1 MSSQDIILSSG
12 TSELTPAAQVRKK
25 LSKVAKLFDATKCNG
40 CKGCQVA
47 CSEWNDLRAPIGS
60 FQGSYQNPMNLS
72 SECWTLMK
80 FNEVKQDDKLRWQFT
95 HSACMHCEDPA
106 CLTAC
111 STKGAIIQRSNG
123 VVDFDSD
130 KCIGC
135 GYCVSACPFDVPKLD
150 PIDQKAYKCTMCSD
164 RLQVGQEPACVKTCT
179 TGALKFGT
187 SEDMLFIADLRVKQ
201 LQERGFANAGIY
213 NPEGVGGTG
222 MMMILH
228 DVNEPESYG
237 LSADPKTSL
246 PVKLWQDVVK
256 PLGAVGILATVAVAC
271 LHRITVGRNIVE
283 EDEPA
288 AFDHS
293 HDQQDASATPT
304 TKTDKE

>member
-12 TSELTPAAQVRKK
+12 TSELTPAAQVRRK

-40 CKGCQVA
+40 CKACQVS

-60 FQGSYQNPMNLS
+60 FQGTYQNPMDLS

-80 FNEVKQDDKLRWQFT
+80 YNEIEENNQLRWRFT
-95 HSACMHCEDPA
+95 HNACMHCDDPA

-111 STKGAIIQRSNG
+111 STKGAIVQRANG

-130 KCIGC
+130 KCTGC
-135 GYCVSACPFDVPKLD
+135 GYCVSACPFDVPRLD
-150 PIDQKAYKCTMCSD
+150 PIDQKAYKCSMCSD
-164 RLQVGQEPACVKTCT
+164 RLQVGQEPTCVKSCI

-187 SEDMLFIADLRVKQ
+187 REDMLFIADLRIKE
-201 LQERGFANAGIY
+201 LHKRGFTKAGLY

-228 DVNEPESYG
+228 DVSKPQDYG
-237 LSADPKTSL
+237 LPADPKTSV

-256 PLGAVGILATVAVAC
+256 PLGTAGILATVAVAC

-288 AFDHS
+288 AFDHTHS
-293 HDQQDASATPT
+293 DKS
-304 TKTDKE
+304 DKE

>member
-1 MSSQDIILSSG
+1 MSAQDIILSSG
-12 TSELTPAAQVRKK
+12 TSELTPAAQVRRK

-40 CKGCQVA
+40 CKACQVS
-47 CSEWNDLRAPIGS
+47 CSEWNDLRAPVGS
-60 FQGSYQNPMNLS
+60 FQGSYQNPMDLS

-80 FNEVKQDDKLRWQFT
+80 YNEIEQDNKLRWNFT
-95 HSACMHCEDPA
+95 HSACMHCDDPA

-111 STKGAIIQRSNG
+111 STKGAIVQHANG
-123 VVDFDSD
+123 IVDFDSD

-135 GYCVSACPFDVPKLD
+135 GYCVVACPFDVPRLD
-150 PIDQKAYKCTMCSD
+150 PVDQKAYKCTMCSD
-164 RLQVGQEPACVKTCT
+164 RLQVGQEPACVKSCI

-187 SEDMLFIADLRVKQ
+187 REDMLFIADLRIKE
-201 LQERGFANAGIY
+201 LHKRGFVNAGLY

-228 DVNEPESYG
+228 DINQPQNYG
-237 LSADPKTSL
+237 LPADPKTSV

-256 PLGAVGILATVAVAC
+256 PLGAAGIIATVAVAC
-271 LHRITVGRNIVE
+271 LHRITVGRNLVE

-288 AFDHS
+288 QFDHTHS
-293 HDQQDASATPT
+293 DKS
-304 TKTDKE
+304 DKE

>member
-1 MSSQDIILSSG
+1 MSAQDIILSSG
-12 TSELTPAAQVRKK
+12 TSELTPAAQVRRK

-40 CKGCQVA
+40 CKACQVS
-47 CSEWNDLRAPIGS
+47 CSEWNDLRAPVGS
-60 FQGSYQNPMNLS
+60 FQGSYQNPMDLS

-80 FNEVKQDDKLRWQFT
+80 YQEVERDNKLNWRFA
-95 HSACMHCEDPA
+95 HSACMHCDDPA

-111 STKGAIIQRSNG
+111 STKGAIVKHANG

-130 KCIGC
+130 KCTGC
-135 GYCVSACPFDVPKLD
+135 GYCVSACPFDVPRLD
-150 PIDQKAYKCTMCSD
+150 PIDQKAYKCSMCSD
-164 RLQVGQEPACVKTCT
+164 RLQVGQEPACVKSCI

-187 SEDMLFIADLRVKQ
+187 REDMLFIADLRIKE
-201 LQERGFANAGIY
+201 LHKRGFTKAGLY

-228 DVNEPESYG
+228 DVSKPQDYG
-237 LSADPKTSL
+237 LPADPKTSV

-256 PLGAVGILATVAVAC
+256 PLGTAGILATVAVAC

-288 AFDHS
+288 AFDHTHS
-293 HDQQDASATPT
+293 DKS
-304 TKTDKE
+304 DKE

>member
-1 MSSQDIILSSG
+1 MSAQDIILSSG
-12 TSELTPAAQVRKK
+12 TSELTPAAQVRRK

-40 CKGCQVA
+40 CKACQVS

-60 FQGSYQNPMNLS
+60 FQGSYQNPMDLS

-80 FNEVKQDDKLRWQFT
+80 YNEVEQDKKLQWNFT

-111 STKGAIIQRSNG
+111 STKGAIVQRANG
-123 VVDFDSD
+123 VVDIDSD

-135 GYCVSACPFDVPKLD
+135 GYCVTACPFDIPRLD

-164 RLQVGQEPACVKTCT
+164 RIQVGQEPSCVKSCI
-179 TGALKFGT
+179 TGALKYGT
-187 SEDMLFIADLRVKQ
+187 REDMLFIADLRIKE
-201 LQERGFANAGIY
+201 LHKRGFTKAGLY

-222 MMMILH
+222 MIMILN
-228 DVNEPESYG
+228 DISQPQNYG
-237 LSADPKTSL
+237 LPADPKTSV
-246 PVKLWQDVVK
+246 PIKLWQDVVK
-256 PLGAVGILATVAVAC
+256 PLGAVGIIATVAVAC
-271 LHRITVGRNIVE
+271 LHRITVGRNVVE

-288 AFDHS
+288 AFDHTHS
-293 HDQQDASATPT
+293 DKS
-304 TKTDKE
+304 DKE